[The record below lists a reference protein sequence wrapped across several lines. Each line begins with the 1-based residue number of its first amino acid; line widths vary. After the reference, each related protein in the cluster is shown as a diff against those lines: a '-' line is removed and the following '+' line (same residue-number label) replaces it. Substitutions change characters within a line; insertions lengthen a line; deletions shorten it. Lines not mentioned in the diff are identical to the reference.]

1 MSLPPPASP
10 SAPPDDQAFITV
22 ADAAVLLKVSQ
33 KTVRRRI
40 ADGTLP
46 VSTVGPLLLLL
57 LRLRR
62 DDALRLHA
70 SEKLSTGGRAVQ
82 R

>member
-46 VSTVGPLLLLL
+46 VSTVGPLL
-57 LRLRR
+57 RLRR

>member
-10 SAPPDDQAFITV
+10 YPPPDDDGFITV

-46 VSTVGPLLLLL
+46 ASAVEPRPL

-62 DDALRLHA
+62 DDVLRLAQPRLRA
-70 SEKLSTGGRAVQ
+70 SKKLSTGGS
-82 R
+82 

>member
-1 MSLPPPASP
+1 MFLSPPASP
-10 SAPPDDQAFITV
+10 STPPDDDAFITV

-46 VSTVGPLLLLL
+46 VSDVGPRPL
-57 LRLRR
+57 LRLHR
-62 DDALRLHA
+62 DDVLRLAQPRLRA
-70 SEKLSTGGRAVQ
+70 SKKLSTGGS
-82 R
+82 

>member
-1 MSLPPPASP
+1 MFLSPSASP
-10 SAPPDDQAFITV
+10 STPPDDDAFITV

-46 VSTVGPLLLLL
+46 VSTVGPLL
-57 LRLRR
+57 RLRR

>member
-10 SAPPDDQAFITV
+10 PAPPDDDPLITV
-22 ADAAVLLKVSQ
+22 ADVAVLLKISQ

-46 VSTVGPLLLLL
+46 ASTIGPGPL

-62 DDALRLHA
+62 DDALRMVQPRLRA
-70 SEKLSTGGRAVQ
+70 PKKLSTGGS
-82 R
+82 